1 MLLSLPLCYCPHFS
15 LGLECLFPISP
26 LGQCLLISQEPV
38 EFLPLSEA
46 FPDPLVAVPLL
57 HGSPLKFLAHYWLHV
72 LSLPVDS
79 DISLTE
85 TESSLCSSVTS

>member
-1 MLLSLPLCYCPHFS
+1 MPFPHLSS
-15 LGLECLFPISP
+15 
-26 LGQCLLISQEPV
+26 GQCLPISQEPI

-57 HGSPLKFLAHYWLHV
+57 HGSSPKFLAHDWLNV
-72 LSLPVDS
+72 LSLPVDL

-85 TESSLCSSVTS
+85 TESSLCSSVTSQGWAQGRCLVKVTRF